1 MAAHA
6 GLDPVG
12 GAGRAIGVLELAA
25 SLQDNLRRS
34 EQDTVLGRLGF
45 ERLAVLRTAP

>member
-1 MAAHA
+1 MSC
-6 GLDPVG
+6 GSPRCFLDRG
-12 GAGRAIGVLELAA
+12 
-25 SLQDNLRRS
+25 NLRRS